1 MQAFGLLGILI
12 PALTFAVLLG
22 HDNQSPGTSPL
33 MLSVTISAA
42 TAGTIAIALL
52 WAVRGR
58 YRLQIVPVMLVAL
71 AVANGIG
78 LIVSFEWTLLAGMS
92 WLVAGLSASLPSAFL
107 SVRSPFE
114 RLMAA
119 GAIAVIG
126 AVPVTVLWSH
136 LEVSGTAVAG
146 ICLVGA
152 GLTLGGLAALKWWQR
167 DQATWWDLGRGT
179 LGSLPMVAMASTGY
193 LAARSGGAG
202 NLVALCV
209 GAIAGGLVFTATAW
223 TVRTQFQ
230 HVIAGE
236 ELNDRS
242 VERQRSL
249 WRAYVAAVAA
259 FASALLALILYVF
272 GTSGVPNWDSVGRS
286 DYRSLI
292 EPAVVLLVLIIV
304 STICRV
310 ASSTTTSGLWVV
322 QALCAV
328 LWTGEMCRQLG
339 EWPSDPW
346 LLVIAALTSVI
357 AGLFVGESF
366 RSNMAYLGNHKCG
379 RDVMTVAVCY
389 GIAVGLTA
397 WWICVPSVGTGIQ
410 VQQFGYS
417 TAALIIGA
425 GALVLLPWLA
435 AFSLPERVND
445 FRIQAP
451 VNGVLQDCF
460 LMLVLT
466 LSVGW
471 LPSLLQVH
479 LSTAEDWIGA
489 ILFYLSLV
497 GASYMYVMNNNL
509 GHVRRE
515 TTRVAEEARAEGR
528 TICEEE
534 EKALKG
540 LGRHVAI
547 QNWLALVAILPIG
560 VVALISEF
568 DGFQSGSVLDLVRV
582 EV

>member
-1 MQAFGLLGILI
+1 MQDFGLLGTLI
-12 PALTFAVLLG
+12 PGPYVCGVVGARQPESGDVTPDVVG
-22 HDNQSPGTSPL
+22 
-33 MLSVTISAA
+33 TISAA
-42 TAGTIAIALL
+42 TAGTIVIALL
-52 WAVRGR
+52 WSVRGR
-58 YRLQIVPVMLVAL
+58 YWLQIVPVTLLAF

-92 WLVAGLSASLPSAFL
+92 WVVAALSASLPSAFL
-107 SVRSPFE
+107 SARSPFE

-126 AVPVTVLWSH
+126 AVPVTVLWGH

-146 ICLVGA
+146 ICLVSA
-152 GLTLGGLAALKWWQR
+152 SLTLGGLAALKWWQR
-167 DQATWWDLGRGT
+167 DQATCWDLGRGT
-179 LGSLPMVAMASTGY
+179 VGSLPMVAMASTGY

-209 GAIAGGLVFTATAW
+209 GAVAGGLVFTATAW

-259 FASALLALILYVF
+259 FASALLALILYVL
-272 GTSGVPNWDSVGRS
+272 GTSGIPNWDSVGRS

-328 LWTGEMCRQLG
+328 IWTCEMCRQLG

-379 RDVMTVAVCY
+379 LDVMTVAVCY

-417 TAALIIGA
+417 TAALVIGG

-435 AFSLPERVND
+435 AFSLPERVNR
-445 FRIQAP
+445 FRIQTP
-451 VNGVLQDCF
+451 VGGVLQDCS
-460 LMLVLT
+460 LMLILT

-479 LSTAEDWIGA
+479 LSTAEDCIGA

-515 TTRVAEEARAEGR
+515 TTRVAKEVRADDPTMPEEQ
-528 TICEEE
+528 
-534 EKALKG
+534 KALKS
-540 LGRHVAI
+540 LARHVAI